1 MSSSVCRLRL
11 SGHFSRQ
18 LRVAQT
24 SRRLCTLCG
33 IFSQRFSPSER
44 TARRQLSDAP
54 STSSEPDIVRAPEV
68 SNSHESSSSRLAAP
82 EFKEVEGTYA
92 QATNS
97 HFAPTKKSDIPSV
110 EPYFAEHLEGVFPTL
125 KFPPELARR
134 ILTHSSHPAAIYGHN
149 AVYGFLGRRALESYL
164 MLFLHSCPLQPS
176 HDLEDIASRALNSYV
191 LGEHIGSQW
200 GLGRILRWT
209 PTVSRDNLDKVS
221 SNPTVL
227 RSAGLYK
234 VQGDTVAAV
243 IGGVFYQFG
252 AAEAHR
258 VFHTRILPRLFLGR
272 KTEGLSEVFHRKA
285 LAISQSMSGE
295 PRIFHLAPHRK
306 CLPPPLVPSH
316 PDARSLAPLDCYE
329 LQKGAREEDSSLSIS
344 TRRRHSV
351 LVAPSVDLGSS
362 WSSNWNVLPPLY
374 PTYVPDIGCAV
385 KLNGQW
391 WRFLRQSRR
400 YPREEGFAVLI
411 PARGVAEKY
420 AASDTKLI
428 SNSFDILWL
437 HRVAGRK
444 LGPMPLR
451 EAAGLRYVMMV
462 EARGYT
468 NRGCKNERYQ

>member
-18 LRVAQT
+18 LRVAPA
-24 SRRLCTLCG
+24 SRRL
-33 IFSQRFSPSER
+33 S
-44 TARRQLSDAP
+44 RRQLSDAP
-54 STSSEPDIVRAPEV
+54 STSSEPGTVREPEA
-68 SNSHESSSSRLAAP
+68 SKSHESSSSRLAAS
-82 EFKEVEGTYA
+82 EFKEEVEETYA

-164 MLFLHSCPLQPS
+164 MLFLHSCSLQPS

-243 IGGVFYQFG
+243 IGGIFYQFG
-252 AAEAHR
+252 AVEAHR
-258 VFHTRILPRLFLGR
+258 VFHTRILPHLFLGR

-285 LAISQSMSGE
+285 LAISQSMSDE
-295 PRIFHLAPHRK
+295 PQDIPPRTAPQTSTSNVGA
-306 CLPPPLVPSH
+306 LPPRRKVSDSPSIAMNFKRELAKKIPL
-316 PDARSLAPLDCYE
+316 
-329 LQKGAREEDSSLSIS
+329 
-344 TRRRHSV
+344 
-351 LVAPSVDLGSS
+351 
-362 WSSNWNVLPPLY
+362 
-374 PTYVPDIGCAV
+374 
-385 KLNGQW
+385 
-391 WRFLRQSRR
+391 
-400 YPREEGFAVLI
+400 
-411 PARGVAEKY
+411 
-420 AASDTKLI
+420 
-428 SNSFDILWL
+428 
-437 HRVAGRK
+437 
-444 LGPMPLR
+444 
-451 EAAGLRYVMMV
+451 
-462 EARGYT
+462 
-468 NRGCKNERYQ
+468 